1 MIVREHNQLHR
12 IDELR
17 AYRWSDVPD
26 QPGVYWWY
34 FPQSC
39 LDRFQITKRCGADGL
54 CLRRAAERKVC
65 LYHGMA
71 TSLRQRV
78 AWHSEQELTLS
89 ALRSG
94 FLSTF
99 RFTLLAL
106 NGYDYSAGAK
116 EIDRF
121 MDQLAISWKLLATA
135 IEAKSAEAEEI
146 GGRFF
151 YPLNLQGNHRPELAN
166 FHQYLKSARA
176 AYKVRYLKVAE

>member
-1 MIVREHNQLHR
+1 VSEENQLHR

-17 AYRWSDVPD
+17 ARRWSDVPD
-26 QPGVYWWY
+26 GPGVYWWY
-34 FPQSC
+34 FPQPS
-39 LDRFQITKRCGADGL
+39 LDGFQITERYGADDL
-54 CLRRAAERKVC
+54 CLRRAAEYKVC

-71 TSLRQRV
+71 KSLRQRIV
-78 AWHSEQELTLS
+78 WHSEQELTLS

-121 MDQLAISWKLLATA
+121 IDQLSISWKLTTTA
-135 IEAKSAEAEEI
+135 IEAKSAEAKEI
-146 GGRFF
+146 GGRFL
-151 YPLNLQGNHRPELAN
+151 YPLNLQGNHRPELVR
-166 FHQYLKSARA
+166 FHQHLTSMRA
-176 AYKVRYLKVAE
+176 AYKLRHLKLAE

>member
-1 MIVREHNQLHR
+1 MSEHNLLHR
-12 IDELR
+12 VDELR
-17 AYRWSDVPD
+17 ARRWSDVSD

-34 FPQSC
+34 FPEPC
-39 LDRFQITKRCGADGL
+39 LDSFQITERCGADGL
-54 CLRRAAERKVC
+54 CLRRTAQRKVC

-71 TSLRQRV
+71 KSLRQRII
-78 AWHSEQELTLS
+78 WHSEQKLTLS

-106 NGYDYSAGAK
+106 NGYDYSAGAQ

-121 MDQLAISWKLLATA
+121 MDQLSICGKLAATA

-146 GGRFF
+146 AGQYL
-151 YPLNLQGNHRPELAN
+151 YPLNLQGNHRPELVR
-166 FHQYLKSARA
+166 FHQHLTSVRA
-176 AYKVRYLKVAE
+176 AYKARHLNLAE